1 MTEADTDLDAL
12 AREIA
17 DAAALETL
25 ACALVAMPGMEG
37 WLSTALLPDTHVD
50 EAREV
55 RRALRYLHLRGLI
68 TDHPLRPWVRLTPP
82 EPATPRGRGRPALRV
97 AR

>member
-1 MTEADTDLDAL
+1 MGAAEIATL

-17 DAAALETL
+17 DAAALEVL
-25 ACALVAMPGMEG
+25 ACALVAMPGADG
-37 WLSTALLPDTHVD
+37 WLSTALLPNTPVD

-68 TDHPLRPWVRLTPP
+68 TDHPQRPWVRLVPLAP
-82 EPATPRGRGRPALRV
+82 GAPRKSGRPGLRV

>member
-1 MTEADTDLDAL
+1 MGAADIAAL

-25 ACALVAMPGMEG
+25 ACALVAMPGAGG
-37 WLSTALLPDTHVD
+37 WLSTALLPDAPVD

-68 TDHPLRPWVRLTPP
+68 TDHAQRPWVRLTPP
-82 EPATPRGRGRPALRV
+82 EPDVPRKRGRPGLRV
-97 AR
+97 AAR

>member
-1 MTEADTDLDAL
+1 VTETDTDLDAL
-12 AREIA
+12 ARQIA

-37 WLSTALLPDTHVD
+37 WLSTALLPNTPVD

-68 TDHPLRPWVRLTPP
+68 TDHPLRPWVRLVPP
-82 EPATPRGRGRPALRV
+82 EPDAQRKRGRPGLRV

>member
-1 MTEADTDLDAL
+1 MGAAEIATL

-17 DAAALETL
+17 DAAALEVL
-25 ACALVAMPGMEG
+25 ACALVPMPESGG
-37 WLSTALLPDTHVD
+37 WLSTTLPHGAPVD
-50 EAREV
+50 EVREV

-68 TDHPLRPWVRLTPP
+68 TDHAQRPWVRLTPP
-82 EPATPRGRGRPALRV
+82 EPATPRKSGRPALRV